1 MVWIP
6 DDIWFAQQKGGKAR
20 GKRPAGVGAYVAGVH
35 KGGGHKGGGHKGGGK
50 AGWYPDQS
58 EISMALQVISAL
70 GGSAAGLF
78 KGGESK
84 GKGQGKSG
92 KQKLVVAQAGKKSL
106 QADLPWKSRI
116 AHAYGKEYKTP
127 PTKDSVVYTTEKI
140 EGEGFT
146 CTLTCD
152 KFSDEYTSQ
161 EVYPSKKL
169 AEESAAMVALK
180 AEFAAA
186 YREAPAAMKRKGA
199 LGGAGTAAASQKA
212 IVKTEG
218 GGVKRKS
225 VEDGMKNLDPKSRLN
240 FGAMVLAERPI
251 TKEDLEYTMEEKN
264 GSAVATLTLNFLDG
278 KSFKGRPAPGFTKDS
293 KKQAEQNAAE
303 AVLKAY
309 KRQIDQKVPEHQ
321 ARKEAKEEA
330 KKAEFAAK
338 IEAKKAAGEIP

>member
-1 MVWIP
+1 M
-6 DDIWFAQQKGGKAR
+6 
-20 GKRPAGVGAYVAGVH
+20 
-35 KGGGHKGGGHKGGGK
+35 
-50 AGWYPDQS
+50 
-58 EISMALQVISAL
+58 SAL
-70 GGSAAGLF
+70 GGPAGLF
-78 KGGESK
+78 Q

-116 AHAYGKEYKTP
+116 AHAYGKEYKEP

-152 KFSDEYTSQ
+152 KFAEEYASQ

-199 LGGAGTAAASQKA
+199 LGAAASQKA
-212 IVKTEG
+212 VVKAEG

-225 VEDGMKNLDPKSRLN
+225 GDDVTKNQDPKSRLN

-264 GSAVATLTLNFLDG
+264 GNAVATLTLNFLDG
-278 KSFKGRPAPGFTKDS
+278 KSFKGRPAQGFTKDS
-293 KKQAEQNAAE
+293 KKLAEQNAAE

-309 KRQIDQKVPEHQ
+309 KREIDEKVPEHQ